1 MPIRVIGLNYRS
13 ASIDVR
19 ENFAMDSDAVAET
32 LHEWRESFPGVEAAL
47 VSTCNRT
54 ELYFASDLDMLPSYK
69 EVFPFL
75 VSPNRRNDGEITFD
89 RYRGA
94 FQTKEDR
101 DAAEQLFSVT
111 SSLDSMILG
120 EPQIHSQVKRA
131 YELATAAQTTG
142 PILNDAFQT
151 AFKTAK
157 RVTVETD
164 VFKRRVSVPSV
175 AVVDFALKIFE
186 RLSDKKTLVLGAG
199 EMAEETLKY
208 LADYG
213 AKSIVVANRSR
224 EKAEKLAAQ
233 WNGRSADWIDRFDEL
248 ATADLV
254 IVATGASEPI
264 VTLQDY
270 LQVENVRKPD
280 KSLFILDLA
289 APRNVDPQIGKRPNV
304 FLYSVDDLEAACAR
318 NKELRDKEIPKAR
331 KIVQEE
337 ANRYLA
343 DVRARKSI
351 EAIRRLRDGWN
362 EIKEGELDR
371 LLNKIECD
379 PQQESEIRYAF
390 DRLVNKLLHSPT
402 VSLRNA
408 SQTESA
414 PRLVEALKRL
424 FRL

>member
-1 MPIRVIGLNYRS
+1 MPIRVIGLNYRV

-19 ENFAMDSDAVAET
+19 EIFAMDSDAVAST
-32 LHEWRESFPGVEAAL
+32 LLEWRESFPGTEAAL
-47 VSTCNRT
+47 ISTCNRT
-54 ELYFASDLDMLPSYK
+54 ELYFASDLDALPNYK
-69 EVFPFL
+69 DVFPFL
-75 VSPNRRNDGEITFD
+75 VAPKRRNTEETTFD
-89 RYRGA
+89 RYCD
-94 FQTKEDR
+94 FLQTMEER
-101 DAAEQLFSVT
+101 DAAEHLFSVT

-131 YELATAAQTTG
+131 YELATDAQTTG
-142 PILNDAFQT
+142 PILNGAFQT
-151 AFKTAK
+151 AFKTSK

-175 AVVDFALKIFE
+175 AVVDFALRIFE
-186 RLSDKKTLVLGAG
+186 RLNDKKTLVLGAG

-224 EKAEKLAAQ
+224 EKAERLAAQ
-233 WNGRSADWIDRFDEL
+233 WNGRVVDWRERLQEL

-254 IVATGASEPI
+254 VVATGASEP
-264 VTLQDY
+264 VVVLEDY
-270 LQVENVRKPD
+270 LRTESVRKTE

-304 FLYSVDDLEAACAR
+304 FLYSIDDLESACAH
-318 NKELRDKEIPKAR
+318 NKELRDREIPKAR

-337 ANRYLA
+337 ATRFLA
-343 DVRARKSI
+343 DVNARKSI
-351 EAIRRLRDGWN
+351 EAIRRLREGWN
-362 EIKEGELDR
+362 EIKDAELER
-371 LLNKIECD
+371 LFNKIECD
-379 PQQESEIRYAF
+379 KQMEDEIRYAF

-414 PRLVEALKRL
+414 PRLVEALRRL
-424 FRL
+424 FRP